1 MHIIIIAHM
10 CGIIAYKGK
19 KYNASDILFEG
30 LHLLEYRGYDSAGIA
45 VIDNNQIKTFKK
57 KGRVKKAERFFNK
70 NKISSKI
77 GIGHTRWATHGEPN
91 DINSHPI
98 KSFNK
103 KFAIVHNGII
113 ENYKD
118 LKKILIE
125 KRYKFYTQTDTEIL
139 INFIELCINN
149 SNNIEEGLSYAL
161 NKVQGAFA
169 IVLIVK
175 NNPELMFAA
184 RKGSPLAFGRKR
196 NEFFVA
202 SDANPII
209 KYTNKII
216 YLDNDHILKIDSED
230 FEILNYNLKKIN
242 KTFET
247 VNFKLQ
253 KIEIGKY
260 ENFMLKEIMEQPFSL
275 KQSMLG
281 RIKNENIILGGINKY
296 TNKLLN
302 CKRIIIIG
310 CGTSWHTGLIIEYF
324 FEKHLKIPVEVE
336 YASEFRYR
344 NPIIYKDDI
353 VFVISQSGETA
364 DSLEA
369 TKIAKEK
376 GATVLGIVNAV
387 GSSIA
392 RETNEGSYLHAGPE
406 IGVASTK
413 AFTSQL
419 LVLFMIGL
427 KAGYSKGN
435 ISKKKFHELITEIQ
449 NLPKKIKTIFKD
461 LKKIEKI
468 AYHIYEKNNCL
479 FMGRGNNFPVAL
491 EGALKLKEIS
501 YIHAEGYP
509 AAELKHGPIALID
522 KEMPAI
528 VICTKSTE
536 YKKMINNIQEIK
548 SRKAIAIGIIDEK
561 NIEVKNI
568 LDHHIVVPTTKADF
582 SPIINIVP
590 LQLLSYYIAKL
601 RGCDVDKPRNLAKSV
616 TVE

>member
-1 MHIIIIAHM
+1 M

-19 KYNASDILFEG
+19 KYDASDILFEG

-70 NKISSKI
+70 SKISSKI

-98 KSFNK
+98 ESFNK

-125 KRYKFYTQTDTEIL
+125 KGYKFYTQTDTEIL
-139 INFIELCINN
+139 INFIELCIKD

-169 IVLIVK
+169 VVLIVK

-202 SDANPII
+202 SDASPII
-209 KYTNKII
+209 KHTNKII

-230 FEILNYNLKKIN
+230 FEILDYNLKKIN
-242 KTFET
+242 KTFES
-247 VNFKLQ
+247 VNLELQ

-260 ENFMLKEIMEQPFSL
+260 ESYMLKEIMEQPFSL

-364 DSLEA
+364 DTLEA

-392 RETNEGSYLHAGPE
+392 RETHEGSYLHAGPE

-427 KAGYSKGN
+427 KTGYSKGN

-509 AAELKHGPIALID
+509 AAELKHGPIALINE
-522 KEMPAI
+522 EMPAI

>member
-1 MHIIIIAHM
+1 M
-10 CGIIAYKGK
+10 CGIIAYKGT
-19 KYNASDILFEG
+19 KYNASDILFKG

-45 VIDNNQIKTFKK
+45 VIKNNQIKIFKK
-57 KGRVKKAERFFNK
+57 KGRVKEAERLFKK

-98 KSFNK
+98 ESFNK

-113 ENYKD
+113 ENYQD

-125 KRYKFYTQTDTEIL
+125 KGYKFYTETDTEIL
-139 INFIELCINN
+139 INFIELCIED

-161 NKVQGAFA
+161 SKTQGAFA
-169 IVLIVK
+169 IVLICK

-184 RKGSPLAFGRKR
+184 RKGSPLAFGKKR

-216 YLDNDHILKIDSED
+216 YLENDHILKIDSED
-230 FEILNYNLKKIN
+230 FEILDYNLKKVN
-242 KTFET
+242 KTFES
-247 VNFKLQ
+247 VNLKLQ

-260 ENFMLKEIMEQPFSL
+260 ESYMLKEIIEQPFSL

-281 RIKNENIILGGINKY
+281 RIKNKNIVLGGIHKY
-296 TNKLLN
+296 ANKLIK
-302 CKRIIIIG
+302 CKRIILIG
-310 CGTSWHTGLIIEYF
+310 CGTSWHAGLVIEYF
-324 FEKHLKIPVEVE
+324 FEKYLKVPVEVE
-336 YASEFRYR
+336 YASEFRYK
-344 NPIIYKDDI
+344 NPIIYKDDV
-353 VFVISQSGETA
+353 VFIISQSGETA

-369 TKIAKEK
+369 TKIAKER

-392 RETNEGSYLHAGPE
+392 RETHEGSYLHAGPE

-427 KAGYSKGN
+427 KTGYMKEN
-435 ISKKKFHELITEIQ
+435 ISKKKFHELITEIE
-449 NLPKKIKTIFKD
+449 NLPKKIKTIFKS
-461 LKKIEKI
+461 LKHIEKI
-468 AYHIYEKNNCL
+468 AYYMYEKNNCL

-522 KEMPAI
+522 ENMPAI
-528 VICTKSTE
+528 VLCTKSME
-536 YKKMINNIQEIK
+536 YKKMIGNIKEIK
-548 SRKAIAIGIIDEK
+548 SRKAIVIGIIDEK

-568 LDHHIVVPTTKADF
+568 LDHHIIVPTTKADF
-582 SPIINIVP
+582 SPIINIIP
-590 LQLLSYYIAKL
+590 LQLLAYYIAKL

>member
-1 MHIIIIAHM
+1 M

-19 KYNASDILFEG
+19 KYDASDILFEG

-70 NKISSKI
+70 SKISSKI

-98 KSFNK
+98 ESFNK

-125 KRYKFYTQTDTEIL
+125 KGYKFYTQTDTEIL
-139 INFIELCINN
+139 INFIELCVKD
-149 SNNIEEGLSYAL
+149 SNNIEKGLSYAL

-169 IVLIVK
+169 VVLIVK

-209 KYTNKII
+209 KHTNKII

-230 FEILNYNLKKIN
+230 FEILDYNLKKIN
-242 KTFET
+242 KTFES
-247 VNFKLQ
+247 VNLELQ

-260 ENFMLKEIMEQPFSL
+260 ESYMLKEIMEQPFSL

-296 TNKLLN
+296 TNKLLD

-364 DSLEA
+364 DTLEA

-392 RETNEGSYLHAGPE
+392 RETHEGSYLHAGPE

-435 ISKKKFHELITEIQ
+435 ISKKKFHELINEIQ

-528 VICTKSTE
+528 VICTKSKE

-590 LQLLSYYIAKL
+590 LQLLSYYIAKF